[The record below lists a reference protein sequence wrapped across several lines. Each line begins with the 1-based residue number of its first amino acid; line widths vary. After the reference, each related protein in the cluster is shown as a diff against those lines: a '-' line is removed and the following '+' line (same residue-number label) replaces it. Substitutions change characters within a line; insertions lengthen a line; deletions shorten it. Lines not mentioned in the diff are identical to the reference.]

1 MAPNQLDNNKKVPF
15 WNSYM
20 VFSMLHLWVIFQT
33 APSTVML
40 ISVNS
45 LMTQIADNT
54 SGVN

>member
-1 MAPNQLDNNKKVPF
+1 MATNQLDNKKKCHFGTHIWLLPYV
-15 WNSYM
+15 
-20 VFSMLHLWVIFQT
+20 HLWVIFQT
-33 APSTVML
+33 VPSTVML

>member
-1 MAPNQLDNNKKVPF
+1 MATNQRDNKKKMSF

-20 VFSMLHLWVIFQT
+20 AFTKVHLWVIFQT
-33 APSTVML
+33 VPSTVML